1 MTPQEKRKLKDIAKL
16 EKQRVR
22 KKFVAPVTGAKV
34 EPPPRLRLDT
44 RTADWDE
51 EDPLTSEPRRVV
63 QAQRV
68 APPLEPAATEEGL
81 VTAIGKGVCRVNV
94 VGAALRCRS
103 LPGLAIGDR
112 VRFALGAVREILPRR
127 TTLSRPDPHN
137 PRLERIL
144 AVNVDVV
151 VNVVSVSSPP
161 LRAGLIDRYLV
172 AIRRGGA
179 EPLICVNKIDLLQD
193 PRELDALQVY
203 REVGV
208 PVVLCSAATGV
219 GISELI
225 TALAGLTCVFSGQS
239 GVGKSSVLNAVC
251 PSLALAT
258 KTVSAAHNKGQHT
271 TTSSSLHILANGT
284 TVIDT
289 PGIRQ
294 FGLWEISAEQLS
306 AYFHE
311 FELFSS
317 GCTFANCTHTHEPG
331 CGVKEALLR
340 GDIAQARFDAYLR
353 IRQSLLE

>member
-1 MTPQEKRKLKDIAKL
+1 MTRQEKRNLKDISKL
-16 EKQRVR
+16 ERQRER
-22 KKFVAPVTGAKV
+22 QKYIATAAGPKA

-51 EDPLTSEPRRVV
+51 EDPLTSDPKRAVV
-63 QAQRV
+63 PQRA
-68 APPLEPAATEEGL
+68 APPIEAAATAEGL
-81 VTAIGKGVCRVNV
+81 VTAIGKGVCRVSV
-94 VGAALRCRS
+94 DGAALRCSS

-112 VRFALGAVREILPRR
+112 VRFGLGAVREILPRR

-137 PRLERIL
+137 PRVERVL

-172 AIRRGGA
+172 AIQRGGA

-193 PRELDALQVY
+193 RRELDALNVY
-203 REVGV
+203 REAGV
-208 PVVLCSAATGV
+208 PVVLCSAATGA
-219 GISELI
+219 GISELL
-225 TALAGLTCVFSGQS
+225 TALTGLTCVFSGQS

-258 KTVSAAHNKGQHT
+258 KAVSEAHNKGRHT
-271 TTSSSLHILANGT
+271 TTSSSLHVLANGT
-284 TVIDT
+284 RVIDT

-294 FGLWEISAEQLS
+294 FGLWEISAEELG
-306 AYFHE
+306 AYFRE
-311 FELFSS
+311 FGRFSL
-317 GCTFANCTHTHEPG
+317 GCLYANCTHTHEPG
-331 CGVKEALLR
+331 CEVKEAVLR
-340 GDIAQARFDAYLR
+340 GGIAQARFDAYLR